1 MNVRTKQKLEMA
13 LILLTILV
21 PTTLFSMILLKQR
34 NIFDNG
40 NTAISENVDNFGV
53 DKIDDHYP
61 NTADITQ
68 VNDKYDLSL
77 WWNKTYRFRIGFVLE
92 ETEGIDRYQPVDVF
106 FTFREDEHY
115 ENSER
120 VVSFNATGN
129 DEWSD
134 PLPLQ
139 MWNVTKYPTTN
150 FIESCTITFLANVS
164 ASENKT
170 YFLYYNEN
178 NAGIEQ
184 IDYATNFSSEKIGLT
199 LTVTVGN
206 EYQVV
211 LEQGLAST
219 KLIREGLDY
228 HLDDSLAPEKQLS
241 DPSLKFLAHFE
252 NSVSDS
258 TGNTPDGVINGDPQ
272 YTTGIV
278 QYGMDFDGN
287 DSVSYASAL
296 EDLGDP
302 LNDLS
307 NEFTVCVWINP
318 SALSGGRT
326 LHRTK
331 NVIVAKAS
339 AVANDNFEMGVTND
353 GRIHIYLDTEFRDA
367 YANFSPAG
375 TISTTGGW
383 YFVVFRYQQGVA
395 EVRIVQISDPNN
407 PNNDIWWSMPNWKGA
422 NDVQQSIGSPFTI
435 GACERYNIFFKGKID
450 EVAVYNK
457 YLSDQEVEDF
467 KYGSMASAIQSITE
481 LENGD
486 VFSSYQIDWT
496 TAFDMHVQDTC
507 TFYYDYDLWN
517 LKRSIYFENEFNS
530 TIDRMFGLNT
540 NYNFTSVDDHDDLLY
555 IYDGIIQKDIRTAG
569 FIAENYT
576 VIHNAPD
583 SSKDAIG
590 IFIES
595 YELSDPV
602 HTSISYFKGD
612 VIYDSGYV
620 EFLPG
625 SINDFDNSVGNESYK
640 LIINFWELAGSVNKS
655 GALDNVGMIQY
666 FDDTLLSLREEVDIY
681 MYLQDS
687 PFYSI
692 DVNVTDSDLNLVP
705 DATVTVWNASNYA
718 INWTQNTDEFGRTIF
733 NRFENG
739 IYDVN
744 VSYVKYGQTLTVTTP
759 QIIEL
764 NKTNVDTY
772 GVYYLEFSDIK
783 LTSLLLKFQREAA
796 GIIEE
801 DVIGAKITFSL
812 DDGSGPVELGYEL
825 TNSTGVVIFRWSNL
839 TDLNSGNVSL
849 TVNWH
854 GENFIDL
861 GCSDDL
867 EPPDDLTK
875 IVLPFFQYLYS
886 VVNVSTGN
894 TYKSFLTVNSSGTE
908 DVMLGETLSLWLNY
922 TEQKNVEPILP
933 IDGGT
938 VSYDI
943 KIGTIRI
950 NIGILTF
957 SETGNGVYSLTVD
970 TSNPIEAGGANWLSS
985 VSYIMEIT
993 ASKPGY
999 IANQALLT
1007 FTLLDKT
1014 TVLSANDSTP
1024 QVYYN
1029 DLISL
1034 DFHYS
1039 DIYAEPD
1046 EDIDGATVQ
1055 FFAIGVIG
1063 VNGYLTPYGSGG
1075 LYNLALDSSV
1085 FPSHGD
1091 YLLQITSFKQNY
1103 ETQSIY
1109 LPLSIEEINTR
1120 LNYSAAI
1127 YEVYDVDIGTSRIF
1141 YFEYTVELSGTGLSD
1156 VSLSE
1161 CSWEKDISGV
1171 VVDSGVVS
1179 LNSIGNGFY
1188 ELDLDTETLDIATYT
1203 LIIRLGE
1210 TNYIERDAIIF
1221 LNVVPRDIELEID
1234 GIISNVI
1241 SVVSGN
1247 ALSVDISLTD
1257 TTDDSPLLNAEVFLE
1272 LNGVSFDNFTDNGDG
1287 SYTINIPDSELID
1300 AFFFTELVQANII
1313 INKVNYSQTTKSFTI
1328 EVNITEIFPSFPMI
1342 YFLMIIGAI
1351 IAVVG
1356 SLVAYRQIQRARI
1369 PTFVKKVRKMSKNI
1383 KGKKTISDSLL
1394 YPSKEEYIIK
1404 KLGDKWES
1412 LGLSLEEISGHSTKK
1427 RKNIPKKT
1435 EFEGGGL

>member
-1 MNVRTKQKLEMA
+1 MNVRTKQKFKTI
-13 LILLTILV
+13 LILLTIFM
-21 PTTLFSMILLKQR
+21 PTTLFSMILLNQG
-34 NIFDNG
+34 NLFDNSS
-40 NTAISENVDNFGV
+40 TT
-53 DKIDDHYP
+53 IDDDVGNFDIAKEDDYYP
-61 NTADITQ
+61 NTADITYE
-68 VNDKYDLSL
+68 NDKYDLSL

-115 ENSER
+115 ENTER
-120 VVSFNATGN
+120 LVSFNATGN

-139 MWNVTKYPTTN
+139 SWNVTKYLTTN

-164 ASENKT
+164 ANTNKT

-178 NAGIEQ
+178 DVEIEQ
-184 IDYATNFSSEKIGLT
+184 KDYATNFSSEKIGLT

-219 KLIREGLDY
+219 QLVREGLDY
-228 HLDDSLAPEKQLS
+228 HLDESLAPEKQLS
-241 DPSLKFLAHFE
+241 DPSLNFLAHFE

-272 YTTGIV
+272 YSTGIV
-278 QYGMDFDGN
+278 QYGLDFDGN
-287 DSVSYASAL
+287 DFVSYANGL

-302 LNDLS
+302 FNDFS
-307 NEFTVCVWINP
+307 TEFTVCGWINP
-318 SALSGGRT
+318 SALSGGAT
-326 LHRTK
+326 NHQTE

-339 AVANDNFEMGVTND
+339 DPYNDNFEMGVNNE
-353 GRIHIYLDTEFRDA
+353 GNIHIYLDTELRDTFA
-367 YANFSPAG
+367 DFSPAG
-375 TISTTGGW
+375 TITTTGGW
-383 YFVVFRYQQGVA
+383 YFVAFRYQQGVA
-395 EVRIVQISDPNN
+395 EVRIVQINNPSN
-407 PNNDIWWSMPNWKGA
+407 PNNDIWWSMPNWNGA
-422 NDVQQSIGSPFTI
+422 NDIDQAAGSPFTI
-435 GACERYNIFFKGKID
+435 GASEHIDQFFTGKID

-457 YLSDQEVEDF
+457 FLSDQEVEDF
-467 KYGSMASAIQSITE
+467 KYGSMPSAIQSITE

-496 TAFDMHVQDTC
+496 TTFDMHVQDTC
-507 TFYYDYDLWN
+507 TFYYDYNLWN
-517 LKRSIYFENEFNS
+517 LERTIYFENEFNS

-540 NYNFTSVDDHDDLLY
+540 NYNFTGVDEHDDLLY

-569 FIAENYT
+569 FVAENYT

-583 SSKDAIG
+583 PSKDAIG
-590 IFIES
+590 IFIEG
-595 YELSDPV
+595 YDLSDPA

-625 SINDFDNSVGNESYK
+625 SNNDFDNSIGNESYE

-687 PFYSI
+687 LFYSI
-692 DVNVTDSDLNLVP
+692 DVNVTDIDGNLVP
-705 DATVTVWNASNYA
+705 DATVAVWNASNYA
-718 INWTQNTDEFGRTIF
+718 INWTQDTDEFGRTIF

-739 IYDVN
+739 TYDVN
-744 VSYVKYGQTLTVTTP
+744 VTYVKYGQTLTITTP
-759 QIIEL
+759 QTIEL
-764 NKTNVDTY
+764 NETNVNTF
-772 GVYYLEFSDIK
+772 GVYYLEFTNVE
-783 LTSLLLKFQREAA
+783 LTSLELKFQRED
-796 GIIEE
+796 GDIIYE
-801 DVIGAKITFSL
+801 DVVGANITFSI
-812 DDGSGPVELGYEL
+812 DEGSGPVELGYEL

-839 TDLNSGNVSL
+839 SDLNSGNVSL
-849 TVNWH
+849 TVYWH
-854 GENFIDL
+854 GDVYDDL
-861 GCSDDL
+861 ACSDDL
-867 EPPDDLTK
+867 EPPVDPTK
-875 IVLPFFQYLYS
+875 IILPFFQYLYS

-894 TYKSFLTVNSSGTE
+894 TYKSFLMVDSSGTE
-908 DVMLGETLSLWLNY
+908 DVMLGDTLSLWLNY
-922 TEQKNVEPILP
+922 TEQKNVEQIRPIV
-933 IDGGT
+933 GGT

-943 KIGTIRI
+943 KIGTIQI
-950 NIGILTF
+950 NTGVLTF
-957 SETGNGVYSLTVD
+957 SETGNGVYSLSAD
-970 TSNPIEAGGANWLSS
+970 TSDPIETGGADWMSS
-985 VSYIMEIT
+985 VTYIMEIT

-999 IANQALLT
+999 ITNQTSIT

-1034 DFHYS
+1034 DVHYL
-1039 DIYAEPD
+1039 DIFAEPD

-1055 FFAIGVIG
+1055 FFAIGVTG
-1063 VNGYLTPYGSGG
+1063 VNGYLTAYGSGG
-1075 LYNLALDSSV
+1075 LYNLELDSSV
-1085 FPSHGD
+1085 FPTHGD
-1091 YLLQITSFKQNY
+1091 YILQITAFKQNY

-1120 LNYSAAI
+1120 LNDSAAI
-1127 YEVYDVDIGTSRIF
+1127 YESYNVYIGTSKIF

-1161 CSWEKDISGV
+1161 CSWEKEISGV

-1179 LNSIGNGFY
+1179 LNSIGNGIY
-1188 ELDLDTETLDIATYT
+1188 ELDLDTEILEIASYT

-1221 LNVVPRDIELEID
+1221 LNIVPRDIDIEI
-1234 GIISNVI
+1234 GNIVSGVI

-1247 ALSVDISLTD
+1247 DLSVSISLTD
-1257 TTDDSPLLNAEVFLE
+1257 GYDTSALLNAEVLLE
-1272 LNGVSFDNFTDNGDG
+1272 LNGVPFDNFKYDDIDG
-1287 SYTINIPDSELID
+1287 TYSIIIPYTSLVE
-1300 AFFFTELVQANII
+1300 AFFFTELMQAL
-1313 INKVNYSQTTKSFTI
+1313 Q
-1328 EVNITEIFPSFPMI
+1328 
-1342 YFLMIIGAI
+1342 
-1351 IAVVG
+1351 
-1356 SLVAYRQIQRARI
+1356 
-1369 PTFVKKVRKMSKNI
+1369 
-1383 KGKKTISDSLL
+1383 
-1394 YPSKEEYIIK
+1394 
-1404 KLGDKWES
+1404 
-1412 LGLSLEEISGHSTKK
+1412 
-1427 RKNIPKKT
+1427 
-1435 EFEGGGL
+1435 